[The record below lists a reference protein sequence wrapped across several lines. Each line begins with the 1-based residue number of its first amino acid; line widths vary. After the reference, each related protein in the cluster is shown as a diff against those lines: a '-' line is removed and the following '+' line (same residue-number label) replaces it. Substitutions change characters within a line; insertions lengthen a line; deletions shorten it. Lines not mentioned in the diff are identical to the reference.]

1 MNLPN
6 WQKIEEAVAFASEME
21 TSKRAAWLDDFCDD
35 DETLKSEI
43 ESLLAFENQAT
54 KFLEKTVSPYAA
66 SILTDGE
73 TDVSGKQFGSYKI
86 VREIGRGGMGAVYL
100 ARRND
105 GEFDQQVALK
115 IVRQTIVDKESE
127 NRFRRE
133 RQILAAL
140 NHPNIAKLLDG
151 GVSEAGEP
159 FLVME
164 YIVGKPFLE
173 YAEANELSIA
183 ERLRLFLKV
192 GAAVAFAHQNLIVH
206 RDIKPSNILVTNDGE
221 PKLLDFGLAKVL
233 DFEAD
238 AAQTATAFRAMTPAY
253 ASPEQMRGE
262 TVTTASDIYS
272 LGIVLYELLT
282 GTRPFDFKT
291 NSFEEMLRVVS
302 TDEPIRPSSSV
313 IRPSP
318 DKNPDSP
325 HEQTTKNKGRMT
337 NPKLNAR

>member
-1 MNLPN
+1 MNSQN
-6 WQKIEEAVAFASEME
+6 RQKIEEAVALAFEME
-21 TSKRAAWLDDFCDD
+21 ISQRAAWLGDFCDG
-35 DETLKSEI
+35 DEELKSEI
-43 ESLLAFENQAT
+43 ESLLAFENQAA
-54 KFLEKTVSPYAA
+54 KFLEITVAPYAA
-66 SILTDGE
+66 SILNDTE
-73 TDVSGKQFGSYKI
+73 IDVSGKRFGVYQI
-86 VREIGRGGMGAVYL
+86 VEEIGRGGMGAVYL
-100 ARRND
+100 ARRSD
-105 GEFDQQVALK
+105 GEYEQQVALK
-115 IVRQTIVDKESE
+115 IVRQTIADAESE

-282 GTRPFDFKT
+282 GMRPFDFKT

-302 TDEPIRPSSSV
+302 TDEPLRPSSVEGSRFKV
-313 IRPSP
+313 QSSRLEI
-318 DKNPDSP
+318 KK
-325 HEQTTKNKGRMT
+325 Q
-337 NPKLNAR
+337 NPKSKSKIQNR